1 MTIYDQSLSPRSKA
15 LFGAV
20 GTAIIA
26 AGTLATLAGT
36 TRSHTGAT
44 YYTASF
50 GRAGQGLDK
59 RSDVKIRGI
68 TAGGVDSIALDKR
81 GRASVRIRV
90 DKGFRVPATTVAGI
104 EPVSIFGPKDIVLDL
119 GTGEGTGPYLPD
131 GAVIA
136 KTKDPQE
143 LADVAWPAYKLTSAI
158 DPQELYT
165 VLHTFAQGLD
175 GKGPQLRRTIGNG
188 NTLVDTAYNNRAA
201 IQQLLRDVE
210 GLSATFGSRGGTLVG
225 MTRDFNDLS
234 QVLTEKPDKINQL
247 LDGSSKLAGSVSRN
261 METQGDK
268 TAVLLDSAGKTINVV
283 YSERD
288 KIPILLD
295 GLIQFFGTM
304 DKITKMEGPSGTVVA
319 SMNAYVPLDICQTLI
334 DVCAPPVDAMGFGR

>member
-1 MTIYDQSLSPRSKA
+1 MTISDQSLSPRSKA
-15 LFGAV
+15 VYG
-20 GTAIIA
+20 A
-26 AGTLATLAGT
+26 AGAAILAAGALATVAGAT
-36 TRSHTGAT
+36 QSHTGAS

-50 GRAGQGLDK
+50 GRAGQGLDE
-59 RSDVKIRGI
+59 RSDLKIRGI
-68 TAGGVDSIALDKR
+68 TVGGVDSVALDKQ
-81 GRASVRIRV
+81 GRAKVRIRV
-90 DKGFRVPATTVAGI
+90 DKGFRIPATTVAAI
-104 EPVSIFGPKDIVLDL
+104 EPVSVFGPKDIVLDL
-119 GTGEGTGPYLPD
+119 GTGEGTGPYLRD

-136 KTKDPQE
+136 KTRDPQE

-175 GKGPQLRRTIGNG
+175 GKGPQLRRTIDNG
-188 NTLVDTAYNNRAA
+188 SKLIDTAYNNRAA

-210 GLSATFGSRGGTLVG
+210 GLSATFGDRGDTLVG

-234 QVLTEKPDKINQL
+234 PVLTEKPDKINQL
-247 LDGSSKLAGSVSRN
+247 LDGSSKLADSVSRN

-268 TAVLLDSAGKTINVV
+268 TAALLDSTGKTINVV

-304 DKITKMEGPSGTVVA
+304 DAITKMEGPKGTVVA

-334 DVCAPPVDAMGFGR
+334 DVCAPPTGTKGLGR